1 MSTTRLVHTYR
12 TGRNRNH
19 PPEPVT
25 PEGRRRAS
33 GDLPLVPLPPPANER
48 PQSLYDASIAARRA
62 VREIEATGR
71 GYELDGVQ
79 SRVLAQLQGVAE
91 CVGQMATKGLLHT
104 ELDAFSTLQTHT
116 RLHAGQWVSST
127 TCTRVPPRVLTNV
140 RLSPELCNAA
150 MLGLVVF
157 SIASRD
163 FKDELVEYRELAAML
178 ADDWPELDGELAGR
192 LGREWGQR
200 RPGNDLRMPLRPLDE
215 SPFGRAAHHISNSV
229 ARAARAAS
237 PPEEVERASVHALD
251 YARRTL
257 AWLGESVVE
266 VPESLDA

>member
-1 MSTTRLVHTYR
+1 MSARLVR
-12 TGRNRNH
+12 TGRNGRNH

-33 GDLPLVPLPPPANER
+33 GDLPLVVLPAPANER
-48 PQSLYDASIAARRA
+48 PEPLYYASIKARRA

-79 SRVLAQLQGVAE
+79 SRVLVQLQGVAE
-91 CVGQMATKGLLHT
+91 CVGRMAASGLLHT
-104 ELDAFSTLQTHT
+104 ELNAATTLQTHT
-116 RLHAGQWVSST
+116 RLHAGQWVSAT

-157 SIASRD
+157 SIASD
-163 FKDELVEYRELAAML
+163 DPWGELVEYRELAAML
-178 ADDWPELDGELAGR
+178 AGDWPELDGELAGR

-200 RPGNDLRMPLRPLDE
+200 RTGGDLRMPLRPMDE

-229 ARAARAAS
+229 ARAARSAS
-237 PPEEVERASVHALD
+237 PPHELELASVHALD

-266 VPESLDA
+266 VAEPLDA